1 MALRF
6 FKKDD
11 SDADAPKAS
20 GDFQRDPAKARK
32 FFEHAES
39 MADRRSYDYAIKLY
53 INGLRHDPDNMAR
66 HEALREVAL
75 RYKAS
80 GGKPAGIR
88 ERRFETLGKDPV
100 SKMLDAEKVWA
111 KDVGNVQA
119 MVDVMQRA
127 VEADKV
133 EPQLHLAE
141 FAHWVGKLA
150 LEFARGQKKTSV
162 NDYIHIRDLFAEI
175 GAFNEAVTACQWAL
189 TVKPG
194 DDGLTL
200 DLKNLETQAHLH
212 QDAFAQAGQVGGFR
226 AMVKDMDRQIELE
239 QDGAISKNVSQKDQV
254 IERRRKELAEE
265 PNDAERIERLAK
277 ALLDKGGDE
286 AEAEALKL
294 LKEGYEK
301 GDDYRLRVLWGD
313 VTIRQLQ
320 RQIRD
325 LRPKAE
331 DGDEQAAER
340 LKQVRARLLKF
351 ELQEFADRAAK
362 YPTDMGLRFQLGRR
376 LLQVGQYD
384 EAISAF
390 QDARGDGKYR
400 VQSLLYLGMCYKQ
413 QGWFDEAI
421 ETLREGMQRH
431 EIEDDAM
438 GMELQYRLMDALEA
452 AAREGKDV
460 EQAREAQKIASK
472 ILRTDIKFRDIKER
486 MDALRSLVSELSG
499 SA

>member
-11 SDADAPKAS
+11 SEAGDKSSGAFVRDAS
-20 GDFQRDPAKARK
+20 KARK

-80 GGKPAGIR
+80 GGKPAGLK
-88 ERRFETLGKDPV
+88 ERKFETLGKDPV
-100 SKMLDAEKVWA
+100 SKMLDAEKIWA

-119 MVDVMQRA
+119 MIDVMHRA
-127 VEADKV
+127 VEADKA
-133 EPQLHLAE
+133 EPALHLAE

-150 LEFARGQKKTSV
+150 MEFGRGQKKTSA
-162 NDYIHIRDLFAEI
+162 NDYLHIRDLFAEI

-189 TVKPG
+189 TLKPG
-194 DDGLTL
+194 DDGLTR
-200 DLKNLETQAHLH
+200 DLKDLETRAHLH

-239 QDGAISKNVSQKDQV
+239 QDDAISKNVSQKDQV
-254 IERRRKELAEE
+254 IDRRRKELADE
-265 PNDAERIERLAK
+265 PDSAERIERLAR

-294 LKEGYEK
+294 LKDGYEK
-301 GDDYRLRVLWGD
+301 GDHYRLRVVWGD
-313 VTIRQLQ
+313 TVIRQLQ
-320 RQIRD
+320 RQIRV
-325 LRPKAE
+325 LRQQAEGGDAKAVE
-331 DGDEQAAER
+331 A
-340 LKQVRARLLKF
+340 LKQARAKLLKF
-351 ELQEFADRAAK
+351 ELQEFTDRAAK
-362 YPTDMGLRFQLGRR
+362 YPTDMSLRFQLGRR
-376 LLQVGQYD
+376 LLQTGQYD

-390 QDARGDGKYR
+390 QDARADGKYR
-400 VQSLLYLGMCYKQ
+400 VQSLLYLGMCYKE
-413 QGWFDEAI
+413 QGWFDEAVD
-421 ETLREGMQRH
+421 TLREGMERH
-431 EIEDDAM
+431 EVEDDAT

-452 AAREGKDV
+452 SAREGNDV
-460 EQAREAQKIASK
+460 EKAREAQKIASK
-472 ILRTDIKFRDIKER
+472 ILRTDIRFRDIKDR
-486 MDALRSLVSELSG
+486 MDALRSLVTELSTG
-499 SA
+499 A